1 MIDKPEKPRG
11 VADRTM
17 SPKVTP
23 STASALIASNEV
35 TFYIPSNPFLFAL
48 LLTSQGGTMWQNALE
63 PDDVVGSYSG
73 RLLQWPGRLQNATW
87 IVDGVCAVC
96 SSPTLINPWIC
107 SVVVDKCLQLEW
119 YISLVYCETKTED
132 TITTVSRQNL
142 EVNGLLHRS

>member
-11 VADRTM
+11 VADRAM

-73 RLLQWPGRLQNATW
+73 PVGYRMQRGSLMESAQYVRALRSLIPGS
-87 IVDGVCAVC
+87 V
-96 SSPTLINPWIC
+96 PW
-107 SVVVDKCLQLEW
+107 
-119 YISLVYCETKTED
+119 
-132 TITTVSRQNL
+132 
-142 EVNGLLHRS
+142 